1 MALQQGETDKPWIVD
16 ITTGCHII
24 IVAGGLDQEVHRGMM
39 SNIFLT
45 PHCCRCD
52 EMVVGS
58 DLFSWHGNR
67 LG

>member
-24 IVAGGLDQEVHRGMM
+24 IVAGGLDQEFHRCMM

-45 PHCCRCD
+45 PHCCQCD
-52 EMVVGS
+52 EMVLGS
-58 DLFSWHGNR
+58 DLLSLHGSR